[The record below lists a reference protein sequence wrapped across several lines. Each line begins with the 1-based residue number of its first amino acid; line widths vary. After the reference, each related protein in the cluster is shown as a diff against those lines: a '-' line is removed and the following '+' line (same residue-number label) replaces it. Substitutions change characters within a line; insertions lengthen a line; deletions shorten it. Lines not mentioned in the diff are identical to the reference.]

1 MSAGMVFTVGY
12 LSLYIDFP
20 EKVILGKHIF
30 DIMVY
35 LADRIDIS
43 HAFSSGT
50 SAAFSS
56 VSAAFSSFFS
66 SFSDAIFPRTPFT
79 KEPEASPPNLLASS
93 TASLMAT
100 PVGTSSS

>member
-35 LADRIDIS
+35 LTDRIDIS
-43 HAFSSGT
+43 HAFSSGA

-56 VSAAFSSFFS
+56 VSAVSSSFFFS
-66 SFSDAIFPRTPFT
+66 SFSDAILPSTPFT
-79 KEPEASPPNLLASS
+79 KEPEASPN
-93 TASLMAT
+93 
-100 PVGTSSS
+100 